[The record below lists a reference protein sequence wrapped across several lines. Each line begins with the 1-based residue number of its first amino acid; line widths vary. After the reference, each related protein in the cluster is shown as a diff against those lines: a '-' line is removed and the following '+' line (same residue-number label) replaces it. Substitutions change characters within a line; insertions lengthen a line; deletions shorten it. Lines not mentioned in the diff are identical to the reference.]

1 MAELCTTYELYL
13 KFIRQICQPPRVES
27 LLKGLILEAHTH
39 TKDPIAY
46 VALKFLQEPLT
57 ISLIDRNLCLFK
69 SDPTVS
75 VPFNALFDH
84 ELELLRKII
93 ECALEDDC
101 LIVREQRGGAHCL
114 LVLVPLNSQQKI
126 ECPVLLA
133 AVLRMLHGISSDN
146 HVASVVMQ
154 RLKSACVIHTQNFTE
169 ARRIANEWPTAECQ

>member
-1 MAELCTTYELYL
+1 MEELCTTYELYL
-13 KFIRQICQPPRVES
+13 RFIRQLCQAPRIES

-75 VPFNALFDH
+75 ITLNNLLDH

-93 ECALEDDC
+93 QSALEDDC

-114 LVLVPLNSQQKI
+114 LVLVPMTKI
-126 ECPVLLA
+126 N
-133 AVLRMLHGISSDN
+133 GS
-146 HVASVVMQ
+146 
-154 RLKSACVIHTQNFTE
+154 KKK
-169 ARRIANEWPTAECQ
+169 